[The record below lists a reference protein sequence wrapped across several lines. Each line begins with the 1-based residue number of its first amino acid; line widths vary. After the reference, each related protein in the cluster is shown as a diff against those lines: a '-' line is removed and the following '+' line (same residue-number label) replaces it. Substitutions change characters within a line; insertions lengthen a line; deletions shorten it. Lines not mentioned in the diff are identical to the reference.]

1 MDVAR
6 NMHSPTQTPRGASN
20 NVQTSAMIARGA
32 PALNMPMASKSTA
45 HVAPTQAV
53 TATSRRAKTAMD
65 TSAVSEEMNDKNYI
79 I

>member
-6 NMHSPTQTPRGASN
+6 NMHSLTQTLRGASS
-20 NVQTSAMIARGA
+20 NVLTSAMIARGA
-32 PALNMPMASKSTA
+32 PALNMPMASESMA

>member
-1 MDVAR
+1 
-6 NMHSPTQTPRGASN
+6 
-20 NVQTSAMIARGA
+20 MIARGA
-32 PALNMPMASKSTA
+32 PALNMPMASESMA

-65 TSAVSEEMNDKNYI
+65 TSAVSEEMMNDMLYI